1 MSKISH
7 HQLRI
12 IGGEWRSRRLRFPA
26 IDGLRP
32 TMDRVRETVFN
43 WLQQDVEGCRVLDA
57 FAGSGALGF
66 EALSRGAK
74 DVIFLEKH
82 PAAAVQLK
90 ENLQTLGAS
99 NAQVWATDALV
110 WLTQNPEPFDLVF
123 LDPPFGKNLLQ
134 PAMDSLQLL
143 PGALIYIE
151 HEARLKPQFPPHWD
165 ELKCKNTKEFYFRLF
180 EVAEQPAITVKP
192 D

>member
-1 MSKISH
+1 MAKQSH

-43 WLQQDVEGCRVLDA
+43 WLQYDIEDARVLDA

-74 DVIFLEKH
+74 EVTFLEKH
-82 PAAAVQLK
+82 PKAAQQLK
-90 ENLQTLGAS
+90 ENLKHLEAE
-99 NAQVWATDALV
+99 NAQIWVGDALL
-110 WLTQNPEPFDLVF
+110 WLDQNPEPYDVVF
-123 LDPPFGKNLLQ
+123 LDPPFGKDLLQ
-134 PAMDSLQLL
+134 PALDKLTLL
-143 PGALIYIE
+143 PGAMIYVE
-151 HEARLKPQFPPHWD
+151 HEGKLTPEFPAHWI
-165 ELKCKNTKEFYFRLF
+165 EQKNKSTKEFCFRLF
-180 EVAEQPAITVKP
+180 EVGESQS
-192 D
+192 DN